1 MAVKKE
7 EVSFK
12 DLTTKQL
19 ESLKHE
25 YVENRIDSMSTSDLK
40 KFAREVLE
48 LQVTGI
54 VGDDEEREIWKEM
67 KDFFGGNFVQKISD
81 VININGPEEIT
92 ISPEE
97 EEFQKRL
104 ETLKQRSNEESNTNE
119 DMW

>member
-1 MAVKKE
+1 MKNE
-7 EVSFK
+7 EISFK
-12 DLTTKQL
+12 DLTAKQL
-19 ESLKHE
+19 EALKQE
-25 YVENRIDSMSTSDLK
+25 YVDSRIDSMSTSDLK

-48 LQVTGI
+48 LQVSGI
-54 VGDDEEREIWKEM
+54 VGNEEEREIWKEM
-67 KDFFGGNFVQKISD
+67 KDFFKGNFVQKISD
-81 VININGPEEIT
+81 VININGPEEII